1 MTDNKQLI
9 LSHVREL
16 QRRGE
21 KGDTFA
27 IKTLACMVLLLEP
40 AYEPVAI
47 VAAGVMKARA

>member
-9 LSHVREL
+9 ISHVREL

-27 IKTLACMVLLLEP
+27 IKTLACMVLILDKGFMTE
-40 AYEPVAI
+40 
-47 VAAGVMKARA
+47 VAAEVLKRA